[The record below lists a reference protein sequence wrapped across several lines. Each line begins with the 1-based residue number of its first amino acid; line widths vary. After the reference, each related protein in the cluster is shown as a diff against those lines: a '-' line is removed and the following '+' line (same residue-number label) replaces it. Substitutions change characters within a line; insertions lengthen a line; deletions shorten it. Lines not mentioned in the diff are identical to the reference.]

1 MQQRTYRGIIGG
13 ILPVQYH
20 TERKIIMRSEDQR
33 IIEEITNKAVKN
45 ALAEMEQ
52 AKPKPITT
60 TLGYMNVTSAE
71 IDKSSGMEFYIN
83 VSEVSDAWIEVIQK
97 AVYIDRFHNKEA
109 NRYGADW
116 CDAGVNTLIRL
127 HVTINPDWKV
137 SIRLEVYYEDKEK
150 DYMFGTVYF
159 KVNIA
164 DDVALKEIIV
174 DAIRSRLS
182 Q

>member
-1 MQQRTYRGIIGG
+1 
-13 ILPVQYH
+13 
-20 TERKIIMRSEDQR
+20 MRSEDQR

-83 VSEVSDAWIEVIQK
+83 VLEVSDAWIEVIQR
-97 AVYIDRFHNKEA
+97 AVYIDRFNNKEA
-109 NRYGADW
+109 NRYGTDW
-116 CDAGVNTLIRL
+116 CDAGVNTLTRL

-137 SIRLEVYYEDKEK
+137 SIRLEVYYEYKEK

-174 DAIRSRLS
+174 DAIRSRLF

>member
-1 MQQRTYRGIIGG
+1 MQQRTYGRIIGG

-71 IDKSSGMEFYIN
+71 IDKSF
-83 VSEVSDAWIEVIQK
+83 
-97 AVYIDRFHNKEA
+97 R
-109 NRYGADW
+109 
-116 CDAGVNTLIRL
+116 
-127 HVTINPDWKV
+127 
-137 SIRLEVYYEDKEK
+137 SI
-150 DYMFGTVYF
+150 
-159 KVNIA
+159 
-164 DDVALKEIIV
+164 
-174 DAIRSRLS
+174 
-182 Q
+182 